1 MRSEAVFSMNE
12 QTSAPSLSE
21 MHVAGGVYLG
31 FAAVVEITVY
41 GKRGFCLRLA
51 HLHVN
56 LAAYRFISVLYG
68 AGTLGYGNR
77 LHPWSGDVSETK
89 R

>member
-1 MRSEAVFSMNE
+1 MNE

-41 GKRGFCLRLA
+41 GKRGFACGLR
-51 HLHVN
+51 
-56 LAAYRFISVLYG
+56 IS
-68 AGTLGYGNR
+68 TLI
-77 LHPWSGDVSETK
+77 W
-89 R
+89 